1 LGSQK
6 SSRLTVWQYRQE
18 FFEAAQRKLPAIG
31 RYLWRYGMQ
40 ANGEKTRTEVIQAWQ
55 NHFHLRYAWAFEC
68 AWMTLLV
75 WDRHPEHRHRLMW
88 SAAPRAHNLA
98 EGGLFT
104 FNFAIERQFHHGL
117 DFGLFKLSIHGAL
130 EAELER
136 FGKSA
141 GTQNLGNRR
150 RPRDLQ
156 RAYECLAL
164 RLCKGLSPVQINSRP
179 EYHRD
184 WTTLAKDIKSAAEL
198 AGIQPARRGR
208 PAKNI
213 AR

>member
-75 WDRHPEHRHRLMW
+75 WDRHPEHRHRRREPTT
-88 SAAPRAHNLA
+88 SPK
-98 EGGLFT
+98 EGSLHSISPSNGSF
-104 FNFAIERQFHHGL
+104 IMVSIL
-117 DFGLFKLSIHGAL
+117 D
-130 EAELER
+130 
-136 FGKSA
+136 
-141 GTQNLGNRR
+141 
-150 RPRDLQ
+150 
-156 RAYECLAL
+156 CL
-164 RLCKGLSPVQINSRP
+164 N
-179 EYHRD
+179 
-184 WTTLAKDIKSAAEL
+184 
-198 AGIQPARRGR
+198 
-208 PAKNI
+208 
-213 AR
+213 